1 MYTILISIL
10 IGSAAGG
17 VWTVLGL
24 WKTWQMGILLGVLV
38 ALISF
43 VLISRFMIK
52 RLEPQMLA
60 VQKQMEGGQ
69 PKLAMQSLAAL
80 MPMASWQVMLKGQLH
95 AQMGLIA
102 YSTGDEKEARSHL
115 EQAGLK
121 APEARVTLAAIQYR
135 NGEKQEARNTLD
147 LAIRASKKQLMPYH
161 VYAWMAAKDGDREE
175 AINKLL
181 ACQKIEPSN
190 ETTAENLRRLQN
202 GKKLTMKPFGI
213 TWIGLKLEK
222 PPAEYRQAQGVAARK
237 GFRQKP
243 QRRR

>member
-17 VWTVLGL
+17 VWTALGL

-38 ALISF
+38 SILSL
-43 VLISRFMIK
+43 VLISRLVLRRI
-52 RLEPQMLA
+52 EPHMQA
-60 VQKQMEGGQ
+60 VQRQMEAGQ
-69 PKLAMQSLAAL
+69 PKLAMQSLAGL
-80 MPMASWQVMLKGQLH
+80 MPLARWQVMLKGQLH

-102 YSTGDEKEARSHL
+102 NSTGDEKLARSHL
-115 EQAGLK
+115 EQAGLR
-121 APEARVTLAAIQYR
+121 APEARVALAAIQYR

-147 LAIRASKKQLMPYH
+147 LAIRAAKKQLMPYH

-181 ACQKIEPSN
+181 ACQKIEPNN

-202 GKKLTMKPFGI
+202 GKKLSMKPFGI
-213 TWIGLKLEK
+213 NWISLKLEK